1 MKRLIVIVAL
11 SLLSFGAWAQY
22 SGDVVERSGRYLK
35 VNGEKLSPEAQRALL
50 ANVGG
55 VDCNAVWDAAS
66 AGKRLGTGLTVGGGL
81 LTAGGLA
88 SVLVGL
94 VGDIAGAAV
103 GGIIGS
109 IGGQEGAQQGAE
121 EGAKAG
127 NGFVTGG
134 LIASAAGLG
143 TMAFGIS
150 RIVSNA
156 RKLNEIV
163 DTCNN
168 GRPSAQLTLGPTPG
182 GVGLVLY
189 F

>member
-1 MKRLIVIVAL
+1 M
-11 SLLSFGAWAQY
+11 
-22 SGDVVERSGRYLK
+22 
-35 VNGEKLSPEAQRALL
+35 
-50 ANVGG
+50 
-55 VDCNAVWDAAS
+55 
-66 AGKRLGTGLTVGGGL
+66 
-81 LTAGGLA
+81 
-88 SVLVGL
+88 LVGL

-109 IGGQEGAQQGAE
+109 IGGPEGAQQGAE
-121 EGAKAG
+121 EGSKAG

-150 RIVSNA
+150 KIVSNI

-182 GVGLVLY
+182 GVGLILY